1 LDFKALF
8 DEHTLSVH
16 LKQGSPPLAKKGV
29 PGNWTCVELQ
39 KDTLSAEQ
47 LSQFVDYL
55 LSDQSSV
62 EFSYEGSFII
72 QKDGFRIVGARPPLV
87 NTSDITIVRNTK
99 QFSLKELAVSEEL
112 KNRILHRSEG
122 IVIAGSP
129 GEGKSTLA
137 QAIIAF
143 LVEQRKI
150 VKTIEMPRDL
160 RVPACVSQYSLAHAS
175 EGELH
180 DLLLLSRPDYTV
192 FDEMRKSNDFSLYV
206 DLRLAG
212 IGMIGVVHG
221 ASPLDAI
228 ARFVGKIELGMIPQ
242 IVDRIIFV
250 NAGKISQ
257 ELTLSLE
264 VGVPEGLA
272 QADLSRPMV
281 VVRDA
286 RTAEQIAQL
295 YAFGNETVLMP
306 TKNAVSTKP
315 VAQMVL
321 EPVLF
326 ELKVQDHSLLL
337 VVDARHASE
346 GLFVTLDGVN
356 AGHVL
361 VGKKG
366 TIKIREDS
374 VLAKT
379 MLEGLKE
386 GKKVML
392 GKMQNTVQNKQS

>member
-1 LDFKALF
+1 MDFKSLF
-8 DEHTLSVH
+8 DERTLSVH

-39 KDTLSAEQ
+39 ESPLSAEK
-47 LSQFVDYL
+47 LSQFVDHL
-55 LSDQSSV
+55 LSDQSCV

-72 QKDGFRIVGARPPLV
+72 QKDGFRIVGARPPVV
-87 NTSDITIVRNTK
+87 NTTDITIVRNTRH
-99 QFSLKELAVSEEL
+99 FSLKELAFSEEL
-112 KNRILHRSEG
+112 KNRVLQRCEG

-137 QAIIAF
+137 QAIISF
-143 LVEQRKI
+143 LVEQKKI

-192 FDEMRKSNDFSLYV
+192 FDEMRKSKDFSLFV

-221 ASPLDAI
+221 ASPLDAL

-250 NAGKISQ
+250 KAGKISQ

-272 QADLSRPMV
+272 QTDLARPMV
-281 VVRDA
+281 VVRDV
-286 RTAEQIAQL
+286 RGEQQVAQL

-306 TKNAVSTKP
+306 IKNALQQKAVSP
-315 VAQMVL
+315 VVL

-326 ELKVQDHSLLL
+326 ELKVQDHYLLL
-337 VVDARHASE
+337 VVDSQHASAA
-346 GLFVTLDGVN
+346 LFVTLDAVKV
-356 AGHVL
+356 GHVL

-366 TIKIREDS
+366 VIKIREDS
-374 VLAKT
+374 SLAKT
-379 MLEGLKE
+379 MLEGIKA
-386 GKKVML
+386 GKKLGL
-392 GKMQNTVQNKQS
+392 GKRSETRKA